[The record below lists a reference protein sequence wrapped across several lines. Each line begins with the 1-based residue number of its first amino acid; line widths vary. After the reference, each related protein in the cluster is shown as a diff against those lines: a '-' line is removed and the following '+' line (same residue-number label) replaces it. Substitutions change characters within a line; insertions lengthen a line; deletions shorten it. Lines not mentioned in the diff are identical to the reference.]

1 MLNKCTDKAWFVV
14 ELCESI
20 KALKIEIANFELYSS
35 VPHEFR
41 VSLGNA
47 FPIREKDWASF
58 GTFRAEDERNV
69 QTFSA
74 VGDVFGK
81 YVKVEILSH
90 HGTEHYCPISHFK
103 IFGISEIELIGSDD
117 DDDKNDDDAND
128 DLDNHAVDANADYAQ
143 LNNNNVLKFI
153 QDKMGETLEKVV
165 GVFKTKDQ
173 NLDVDMFQA
182 LNKTSLVGTT
192 FAYDIS
198 CPGCTQER
206 LSDVYFLLATNF
218 GKMSKA
224 LSHTNI
230 RTALAQTDIC
240 ENYGIR
246 IARDDINE
254 TTSRYFGQNL
264 VNFYTTLFGT
274 SRIVALCNVLAIEQ
288 GLGRMVGQ
296 RVDISQKSDEKKTE
310 IREASID
317 LLKPREVEKS
327 DFVIQSSSESIVS
340 KPVIS
345 SSVEVPPKSV
355 ENTNLPSLKV
365 DSEIL
370 SSKVE
375 ETLTQ
380 DSIKKQTIVTD
391 SMPIVDKIVE
401 PISPTPVT
409 QTSNG
414 VSPSEMPVKEPE
426 LKDPPEIVLVPPSDA
441 SHIQSDDDASN
452 GNGNKPLLAGQAG
465 RESVWQKLSNRI
477 KVK

>member
-1 MLNKCTDKAWFVV
+1 
-14 ELCESI
+14 
-20 KALKIEIANFELYSS
+20 
-35 VPHEFR
+35 
-41 VSLGNA
+41 
-47 FPIREKDWASF
+47 
-58 GTFRAEDERNV
+58 
-69 QTFSA
+69 
-74 VGDVFGK
+74 
-81 YVKVEILSH
+81 
-90 HGTEHYCPISHFK
+90 
-103 IFGISEIELIGSDD
+103 
-117 DDDKNDDDAND
+117 
-128 DLDNHAVDANADYAQ
+128 
-143 LNNNNVLKFI
+143 
-153 QDKMGETLEKVV
+153 
-165 GVFKTKDQ
+165 
-173 NLDVDMFQA
+173 
-182 LNKTSLVGTT
+182 
-192 FAYDIS
+192 
-198 CPGCTQER
+198 
-206 LSDVYFLLATNF
+206 
-218 GKMSKA
+218 
-224 LSHTNI
+224 
-230 RTALAQTDIC
+230 
-240 ENYGIR
+240 
-246 IARDDINE
+246 
-254 TTSRYFGQNL
+254 

-310 IREASID
+310 IREESID

-365 DSEIL
+365 DSEIP
-370 SSKVE
+370 SSKIE
-375 ETLTQ
+375 EMLTQ

-426 LKDPPEIVLVPPSDA
+426 LKDPPEVVLVPPSDA